1 MTDSRL
7 ITALQQPQL
16 FNHPV
21 DRFRLI
27 QTHISWVLL
36 TGHFAYKLRK
46 PVNLGFLD
54 FSTPQQRFEDCR
66 EELRLNRRFSPELY
80 LGLIRIQ
87 GTLDHPQLEVAD
99 PLQPFDPCA
108 LEYAVQMVEFPQ
120 SQLLSQQQPLPKPE
134 LLALARELAELHAK
148 APSQLSN
155 STFGS
160 LTTISAVML
169 ENFTQISPYLNNQ
182 SLKSKT
188 QPLPHSKLTD
198 QLRQLRLQTEM
209 TLQQQTPLLTDRH
222 RLGHIRECHGDLHLG
237 NIVLHQGR
245 ACPFDCIEFNPRYRW
260 IDPLSDLAFL
270 LMDLQLRKQERL
282 SNLLLNSYLERSLD
296 YHALPLLPL
305 YLAYRAMVRA
315 KITLLSSGN
324 SEQPITP
331 LAIKHYR
338 NYANLAEQ
346 ALAPKKA
353 QLILMQGRSG
363 SGKSWLSQQLIEQG
377 PWIRLRSD
385 ELRKHWHSQQ
395 PAAVKRY
402 GPDMNKLTYQRLR
415 ELTKTLLESG
425 LSVIIDAA
433 FLRHA
438 DRQTFLNL
446 AQKLGIEP
454 RILSCI
460 ATEETLEQRI
470 KLRLA
475 DQDDPSE
482 ASVELT
488 KQQKSSLDP
497 LTPEELTYTLT
508 VDTGCTQQVDECLL
522 RLALV

>member
-80 LGLIRIQ
+80 LELIRIQ

-188 QPLPHSKLTD
+188 RPLPHSKLTD
-198 QLRQLRLQTEM
+198 QLRQLRLQTEK
-209 TLQQQTPLLTDRH
+209 TLQQQTPLLTYRH

-270 LMDLQLRKQERL
+270 LMDLQLRKQETL

-363 SGKSWLSQQLIEQG
+363 SGKSWMSQQLIEQG

-425 LSVIIDAA
+425 LRVIIDAA
-433 FLRHA
+433 FLR
-438 DRQTFLNL
+438 QTFLNS